1 MKLLFYIPGLVDGG
15 AERVIANLANW
26 FAANGHDVALV
37 VEFEAGQNSPELSR
51 DVTKLQLSND
61 HIASIGE
68 LSRVITKQNPDIV
81 ISAIA
86 SANFKI
92 VAASV
97 LAKARN
103 LAKPNTS
110 KTTPALVLT
119 YHGFEE
125 YKTGKLSWLGYKNL
139 PVMSRYAAR
148 VVAVSDQLLENLA
161 SQWNARRDKLVRIY
175 NPVPLPV
182 FPSNHDP
189 ENLQKRENI
198 VLSAGRLVPNKRFD
212 LLIKAFAQLT
222 DKSASLIILGEGS
235 ERQNLTLLIEELGL
249 SRRVKLA
256 GYVQDTGAYYARAKC
271 FVLTSTTE
279 SFGLVLVEA
288 LGFGLP
294 VLATDCGGPREVLD
308 DGRYGALLK
317 IDLTPDALASE
328 IDKILENP
336 GDPAPRIERAKSF
349 DMETGAKQYGNLF
362 EQILQG
368 RT

>member
-26 FAANGHDVALV
+26 FAEKGHDVSLV
-37 VEFEAGQNSPELSR
+37 VEFEAGRNSPVLSGNVKR
-51 DVTKLQLSND
+51 LQLSNH
-61 HIASIGE
+61 HIASIRE
-68 LSRVITKQNPDIV
+68 LSRTLIEQNPDIV

-97 LAKARN
+97 LSKARN
-103 LAKPNTS
+103 LAKRNTIN
-110 KTTPALVLT
+110 KTPALVLT

-139 PVMSRYAAR
+139 PAMSLYAAQ
-148 VVAVSDQLLENLA
+148 VVAVSDKLLESLA
-161 SQWNARRDKLVRIY
+161 VDWKARRDKLVRIY
-175 NPVPLPV
+175 NPVPLPAC
-182 FPSNHDP
+182 PPNHDP
-189 ENLQKRENI
+189 ADLQARENI
-198 VLSAGRLVPNKRFD
+198 ILSVGRLVPNKRFD
-212 LLIKAFAQLT
+212 LLIKAFAQLV

-235 ERQNLTLLIEELGL
+235 ERQKLTLLIEELGL
-249 SRRVKLA
+249 SHHVTLP

-271 FVLTSTTE
+271 FALTSITE

-308 DGRYGALLK
+308 DGRYGALLA
-317 IDLTPDALASE
+317 IDLTPATLASE
-328 IDKILENP
+328 VDKILENP
-336 GDPAPRIERAKSF
+336 GDPLPRIERAKSF
-349 DMETGAKQYGNLF
+349 DMVIGAKQYSDLF
-362 EQILQG
+362 EKILRERG
-368 RT
+368 

>member
-37 VEFEAGQNSPELSR
+37 VEFEAGQNSPDLSPN
-51 DVTKLQLSND
+51 VAKLQLSND
-61 HIASIGE
+61 HIASIRQ
-68 LSRVITKQNPDIV
+68 LSRVLIEQNPDIV

-103 LAKPNTS
+103 LAKSNAAR
-110 KTTPALVLT
+110 TTPALVLT

-139 PVMSRYAAR
+139 PVMSRYAAKT
-148 VVAVSDQLLENLA
+148 VAVSDQLLENLA
-161 SQWNARRDKLVRIY
+161 SQWKASRDKLVRIY

-182 FPSNHDP
+182 YPPNHDP
-189 ENLQKRENI
+189 ADLQTRENI
-198 VLSAGRLVPNKRFD
+198 VLSVGRLVPGKRFD
-212 LLIKAFAQLT
+212 LLIKAFAQLKN
-222 DKSASLIILGEGS
+222 KSASLVIVGEGS
-235 ERQNLTLLIEELGL
+235 ERQNLTALIDELGL
-249 SRRVKLA
+249 SPRVKLP
-256 GYVQDTGAYYARAKC
+256 GYVQDTGAYYASAKC
-271 FVLTSTTE
+271 FALTSSTE

-308 DGRYGALLK
+308 DGRYGVLLEV
-317 IDLTPDALASE
+317 DLTPDTLASE
-328 IDKILENP
+328 IDKVLENP

-349 DMETGAKQYGNLF
+349 DMETGARQYADLF

-368 RT
+368 RS